1 MPPRDTGGCPRMAT
15 NKETV
20 ARLQGVHLF
29 EGLGKKELEAILGV
43 SKEVRHDAGHQ
54 IVREGA
60 SGAGFHLILDGKAT
74 VSTGD
79 RTLAS
84 LGPGEYFGEVSL
96 IDGGPRSATV
106 TAETA
111 VTTLSLAS
119 WEFMP
124 LLEKHASIATK
135 LLVALC
141 QRLRACDAS
150 RLD

>member
-1 MPPRDTGGCPRMAT
+1 MAA
-15 NKETV
+15 NKETL
-20 ARLQGVHLF
+20 AKLQGIQLF

-43 SKEVRHDAGHQ
+43 SKEVHHAAGHH

-60 SGAGFHLILDGKAT
+60 SGAGFHLILDGKAS
-74 VSTGD
+74 VSSGD

-84 LGPGEYFGEVSL
+84 LGPGEAFGEVSL

-106 TAETA
+106 TADTD

-135 LLVALC
+135 LLVVLC
-141 QRLRACDAS
+141 RRLRSCDQS

>member
-1 MPPRDTGGCPRMAT
+1 MAV
-15 NKETV
+15 NKE
-20 ARLQGVHLF
+20 ALAKLQGVPLF
-29 EGLGKKELEAILGV
+29 EGLGKKELEAILSV
-43 SKEVRHDAGHQ
+43 SKQVHHEAGHH

-60 SGAGFHLILDGKAT
+60 SGAGFHLILDGKASVT
-74 VSTGD
+74 SGD
-79 RTLAS
+79 RALAS

-106 TAETA
+106 TAETG

-124 LLEKHASIATK
+124 MLGKHPSIATK

-141 QRLRACDAS
+141 GRLRACDAS